1 MSKTKWIVG
10 TICCIVLYE
19 FFSCMLRGY
28 FAIGAEILF
37 PLVAVGI
44 SCLFSADEKYDQQVN
59 HLENN
64 N

>member
-1 MSKTKWIVG
+1 MNKTKWIAG

-19 FFSCMLRGY
+19 FFSCILRGC

-44 SCLFSADEKYDQQVN
+44 SCLFSADKKNNKQVN